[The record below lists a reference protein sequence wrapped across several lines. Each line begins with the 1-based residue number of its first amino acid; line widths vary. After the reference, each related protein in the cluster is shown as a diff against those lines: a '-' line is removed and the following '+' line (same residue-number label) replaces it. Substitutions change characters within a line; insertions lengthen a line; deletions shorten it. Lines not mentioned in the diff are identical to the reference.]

1 MVLSITNLQNKI
13 YQHSFPIAPVF
24 LTFLLHRYQ
33 RATKQAKAFPKVN
46 SPIASVAVRGSLLTS

>member
-33 RATKQAKAFPKVN
+33 
-46 SPIASVAVRGSLLTS
+46 